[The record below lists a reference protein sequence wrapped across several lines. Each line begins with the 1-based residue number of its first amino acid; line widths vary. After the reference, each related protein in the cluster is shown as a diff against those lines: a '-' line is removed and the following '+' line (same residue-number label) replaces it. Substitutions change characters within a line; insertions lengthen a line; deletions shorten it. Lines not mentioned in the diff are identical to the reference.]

1 MRDMYL
7 EPYSFNSVCKY
18 CIVTVWH
25 DKPWLSHISKHTLYI
40 WTFVFKLN
48 FRLCYSY
55 GQSDYVLSS
64 QTAYRRR
71 FPIWLDKLVAGSAP
85 CLHSNQWCWA
95 SVTAHVLFQ
104 NEYVN
109 ATGCSFSLDGNL
121 ALSPWLRPL
130 CAYFMRE
137 MVWGVIWK
145 AAVTCWGNEA
155 WACLTNRKGHV
166 CFSLSHLVFSSPPV
180 CPMHS
185 SSHSLDT
192 CYTSQPYTANVK
204 QT

>member
-1 MRDMYL
+1 M
-7 EPYSFNSVCKY
+7 
-18 CIVTVWH
+18 W
-25 DKPWLSHISKHTLYI
+25 
-40 WTFVFKLN
+40 
-48 FRLCYSY
+48 
-55 GQSDYVLSS
+55 SS

-109 ATGCSFSLDGNL
+109 ATGCSFSLGRNL

-145 AAVTCWGNEA
+145 AAVTCWGMKPERV
-155 WACLTNRKGHV
+155 WQIEKVMSVSVSVTW
-166 CFSLSHLVFSSPPV
+166 SSPPHLSV
-180 CPMHS
+180 PCTHHHILRTHVIQASRIPLMSSKHS
-185 SSHSLDT
+185 IWS
-192 CYTSQPYTANVK
+192 A
-204 QT
+204 